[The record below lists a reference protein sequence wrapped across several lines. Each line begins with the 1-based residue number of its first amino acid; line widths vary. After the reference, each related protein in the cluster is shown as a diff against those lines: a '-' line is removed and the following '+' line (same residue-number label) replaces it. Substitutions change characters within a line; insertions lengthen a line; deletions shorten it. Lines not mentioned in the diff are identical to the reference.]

1 MSVGHFDRDAER
13 RYFPVKAWSWNY
25 VWAVSIMPSET
36 HRVLPQKIEIDFVF
50 NCTFL
55 FQGWLCRRSTATASE
70 VASLRRAK
78 RDPHKAS
85 FKKINICVEICKIIC
100 FSH

>member
-1 MSVGHFDRDAER
+1 MSVGHFDWDAER

-25 VWAVSIMPSET
+25 VWAVSMMPSET
-36 HRVLPQKIEIDFVF
+36 HRVLRKKKLKLILFF

-85 FKKINICVEICKIIC
+85 F
-100 FSH
+100 